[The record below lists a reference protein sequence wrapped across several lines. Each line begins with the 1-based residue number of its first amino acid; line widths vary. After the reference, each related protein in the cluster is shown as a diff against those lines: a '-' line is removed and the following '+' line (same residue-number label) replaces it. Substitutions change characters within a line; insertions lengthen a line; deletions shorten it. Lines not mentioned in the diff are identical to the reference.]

1 MAKPINITI
10 DADYISSLYD
20 ALETTEQSINEIL
33 QTIEENQDS
42 LLDSFDDAI
51 IMLVDAINRNREKN
65 Q

>member
-20 ALETTEQSINEIL
+20 ALETEQSIDEIL
-33 QTIEENQDS
+33 QTITENQDS

-51 IMLVDAINRNREKN
+51 IMLVDAINRKREQN